1 MHFGPLPNAWLPK
14 RERTRKPRPLFPPN
28 LHFLPRVYLPLSE
41 NGGNIARRPL
51 TAIFPPGFGTE
62 SFAMAE
68 RARGFSLR
76 YNSLS
81 LSLSLISYFEMRFQ
95 SRGNMNKFI
104 DIDLRSVKEFFLINL
119 YLLEL
124 LREVIIYIY
133 TCYLKY
139 MLI

>member
-14 RERTRKPRPLFPPN
+14 RECTRKPRPLFPPN

-81 LSLSLISYFEMRFQ
+81 LSLISYFEMKFQ

-119 YLLEL
+119 YLLKL

-133 TCYLKY
+133 
-139 MLI
+139 IRVI